1 MWKET
6 ARQVLISTN
15 HISGQTEYEG
25 ITWALGYEPEERKSL
40 AGFVHMGSTS
50 KSAQDGKLLLG
61 NGKLGAAAAS
71 GEILACF
78 GYTRYTRG
86 GLLSLAAQVT
96 GKV

>member
-6 ARQVLISTN
+6 ARQVLTSTN

-25 ITWALGYEPEERKSL
+25 LTWALGYEPEERKSL

-50 KSAQDGKLLLG
+50 KPAQDGKLLLG

-71 GEILACF
+71 GEILAYF
-78 GYTRYTRG
+78 GYTRG